1 MPYVLYRRAL
11 LCLALV
17 IAAPVRAA
25 APSAADAADLA
36 RIEAYLN
43 SIHTLKAHFVQVAPN
58 GSISEGTAWLDRPG
72 RMRFQYN
79 PPSPLLLVAGH
90 GQVVFHDASLDQT
103 TTIPLGATPLG
114 ILLAEHISLRGAV
127 RVVDLRRLPGEIAV
141 TLVRSAR
148 PADGSLTLVF
158 TETPLAL
165 QQWTVVDAQGQSTT
179 VTLTNIELGGS
190 FDQSLFQFVDP
201 RFLRSHHGNG

>member
-1 MPYVLYRRAL
+1 MLDRRVLLFAL
-11 LCLALV
+11 PALSV
-17 IAAPVRAA
+17 AAPVQAA

-36 RIEAYLN
+36 RIEMYLN

-58 GSISEGTAWLDRPG
+58 GAISEGTAWLDRPG

-103 TTIPLGATPLG
+103 TTIPLSATPLG
-114 ILLAEHISLRGAV
+114 ILLANHISLQGAV
-127 RVVDLRRLPGEIAV
+127 RVTDLERLPGEIVV

-148 PADGSLTLVF
+148 PLDGSLRLVLSEPPLTLR
-158 TETPLAL
+158 
-165 QQWTVVDAQGQSTT
+165 QWTVVDAQGRATT
-179 VTLTNIELGGS
+179 VTLTNIERGGR
-190 FDQSLFQFVDP
+190 FDQGLFQFTDP
-201 RFLRSHHGNG
+201 RFFRSHQGNG